1 MREYAYFGHVQII
14 FCTDLVP
21 EMSVAGGDVIG
32 GDMSDALSRLGFL
45 EILTSILRRIILLW
59 RNNDANVS
67 GGPVLQHG
75 RPPDERLATDVAK
88 VGRRLAPVPP
98 HVDL

>member
-14 FCTDLVP
+14 FCTDLP

-32 GDMSDALSRLGFL
+32 GDMSDALSRIGFL
-45 EILTSILRRIILLW
+45 EILTSILWRIILLW
-59 RNNDANVS
+59 RNNAVS

-75 RPPDERLATDVAK
+75 RPPDERLATHVAK

>member
-1 MREYAYFGHVQII
+1 MPILAMLAII
-14 FCTDLVP
+14 FCTDLP

-32 GDMSDALSRLGFL
+32 GDMSDALSRIGFL
-45 EILTSILRRIILLW
+45 EILTSILWRIILLW
-59 RNNDANVS
+59 RNNANVS

-75 RPPDERLATDVAK
+75 RPPDERLATHVAK

>member
-1 MREYAYFGHVQII
+1 MPILAMLAII
-14 FCTDLVP
+14 FCTDLP

-32 GDMSDALSRLGFL
+32 GDMSDALSRIGFL
-45 EILTSILRRIILLW
+45 EILTSILWRIIFLW
-59 RNNDANVS
+59 RNNAVS

-75 RPPDERLATDVAK
+75 RPPDERLATHVAK